1 MTIAVAVG
9 IAVTMTVAVEI
20 GIRQNEILRVEIV
33 TRRNEDV
40 TQTKNVAV
48 GVMLMKVSFS
58 SSLPGGN
65 FINTS
70 ISLALKMSKYGI

>member
-40 TQTKNVAV
+40 TQKKNVAED
-48 GVMLMKVSFS
+48 VMQMKVSFS
-58 SSLPGGN
+58 CQ
-65 FINTS
+65 
-70 ISLALKMSKYGI
+70 

>member
-9 IAVTMTVAVEI
+9 IAVMIVAVEI

-40 TQTKNVAV
+40 TQKKNVAED
-48 GVMLMKVSFS
+48 VMQMKVSFS
-58 SSLPGGN
+58 CQ
-65 FINTS
+65 
-70 ISLALKMSKYGI
+70 